1 MLSVRGLI
9 TVHSTDAGEDA
20 AAVDAEPA
28 GGEVV
33 FGMLE
38 GADGRDLNG
47 LWRQPGSDELQAVA
61 LGEVDVPLG
70 SEE

>member
-9 TVHSTDAGEDA
+9 TVHPTDAGEDA

-33 FGMLE
+33 FGVLE
-38 GADGRDLNG
+38 GADGRDV
-47 LWRQPGSDELQAVA
+47 DA
-61 LGEVDVPLG
+61 LRLEAG
-70 SEE
+70 SEELLAIALG

>member
-47 LWRQPGSDELQAVA
+47 LWRQPGSDEL
-61 LGEVDVPLG
+61 
-70 SEE
+70 